1 MGGGLASGAAESGV
15 RGGGSGAGGGSKG
28 VGGGV
33 EGNGGGG
40 EGEASS
46 GGDDGAGGGSTGA
59 VGGCVG
65 GACGGGAG
73 AGTGGRAGGGVEFVE
88 GAIGMCD
95 ATGDATGDTGCG
107 SDRPRGDGGCAPVE
121 LCTRSPVAT
130 SSAKR
135 SLMGSCGESGSGGG
149 AVGGRC
155 AWPGLGGGDGGTV
168 GGGGGGG
175 GGGGESDLA
184 PKCRA
189 IWTNCCI
196 TGDQVS
202 PIVGPSPARRRG
214 SAHAVRGAPG
224 IRPAVAT
231 WLRHGYASAAR
242 VLLAG
247 PVPRNLT

>member
-1 MGGGLASGAAESGV
+1 MWAMQHFDMQENSLSGTMPEVFNGMRQLRHWDTFANSLT
-15 RGGGSGAGGGSKG
+15 
-28 VGGGV
+28 
-33 EGNGGGG
+33 GNLPQ
-40 EGEASS
+40 
-46 GGDDGAGGGSTGA
+46 TL
-59 VGGCVG
+59 VN
-65 GACGGGAG
+65 
-73 AGTGGRAGGGVEFVE
+73 T
-88 GAIGMCD
+88 
-95 ATGDATGDTGCG
+95 
-107 SDRPRGDGGCAPVE
+107 
-121 LCTRSPVAT
+121 
-130 SSAKR
+130 
-135 SLMGSCGESGSGGG
+135 
-149 AVGGRC
+149 
-155 AWPGLGGGDGGTV
+155 GGTV